1 VFENLQY
8 AQFGPY
14 DIICEE
20 YQWEREHM
28 RRYELTDSEWER
40 IAKYFPDRPLGTPG
54 RPPKPHR
61 PIVNGIVW
69 IARSGAPWR
78 DLPERYGPWETV
90 YTRFRELVDNGI
102 LVQMFH
108 DLNIDADLQDLSLDS
123 TSVKVHQHA
132 AGAKKGGHQPK
143 SDVLAVD

>member
-1 VFENLQY
+1 M
-8 AQFGPY
+8 
-14 DIICEE
+14 C
-20 YQWEREHM
+20 
-28 RRYELTDSEWER
+28 RYELTDSEWER
-40 IAKYFPDRPLGTPG
+40 IAKYFPEKEAGTPG

-61 PIVNGIVW
+61 PIINGIVW

-123 TSVKVHQHA
+123 TSIKVHQHA
-132 AGAKKGGHQPK
+132 AGAKKGGQQPK
-143 SDVLAVD
+143 SGGLGED